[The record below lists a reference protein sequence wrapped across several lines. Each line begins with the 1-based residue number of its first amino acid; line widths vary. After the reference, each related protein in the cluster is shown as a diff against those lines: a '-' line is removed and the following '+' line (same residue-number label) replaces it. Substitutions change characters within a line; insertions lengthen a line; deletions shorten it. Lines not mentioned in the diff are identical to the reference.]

1 MQPCLLLVY
10 FIPYPGKS
18 CGPKQENTLQVYLAG
33 IQSRGCNQEIT
44 LQRQHLSYSSL
55 YLTPKVLLSITDV
68 KNRFLLIKLMI

>member
-1 MQPCLLLVY
+1 M
-10 FIPYPGKS
+10 S

-33 IQSRGCNQEIT
+33 IQSRVCNQEIT

-68 KNRFLLIKLMI
+68 KNRFLLIKVMILKIWSYTDKIDVKDQ